1 MAIKIGINGFG
12 RIGRMVFRG
21 EADLLAVDDH
31 RVALDLDFLLER
43 AVDRVVLEH
52 VREVVRIEEVV
63 DADHFDVV
71 REVLDRGA
79 EHHAA
84 DTAEA
89 VDTNFDSHFF
99 FTPCD
104 PVEVPTPPEI

>member
-1 MAIKIGINGFG
+1 MI
-12 RIGRMVFRG
+12 
-21 EADLLAVDDH
+21 
-31 RVALDLDFLLER
+31 RVDLDVMLED
-43 AVDRVVLEH
+43 AMHGIVLQH
-52 VREVVRIEEVV
+52 VREVIGIEEVV

-71 REVLDRGA
+71 REVFNRRA
-79 EHHAA
+79 ENHAA

-89 VDTNFDSHFF
+89 VDANFDSHFF